1 MKIKISLTIEVD
13 PQEWAAVYGT
23 GTAAAE
29 VREDVKTYV
38 QNQVWESPG
47 IQESGGKV
55 TIR

>member
-38 QNQVWESPG
+38 QNQVGSRRASRNPAG
-47 IQESGGKV
+47 
-55 TIR
+55 R